1 MPRALTEMKS
11 DMTNPEEDGV
21 EKNLVPNW
29 GSKSKIFFS
38 KSGVIKK
45 KNTSSL
51 NFQLIKLRIKKKFKI
66 IYLDVR

>member
-1 MPRALTEMKS
+1 MLIFLLLLFYVSTVP
-11 DMTNPEEDGV
+11 DQPEEDGV

-45 KNTSSL
+45 NTSS
-51 NFQLIKLRIKKKFKI
+51 FKFSINKA
-66 IYLDVR
+66 